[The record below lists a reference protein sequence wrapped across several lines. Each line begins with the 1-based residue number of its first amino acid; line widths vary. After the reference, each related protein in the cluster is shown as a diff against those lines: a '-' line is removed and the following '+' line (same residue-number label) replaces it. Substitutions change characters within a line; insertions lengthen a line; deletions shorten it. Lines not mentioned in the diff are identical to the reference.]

1 MPKFTVV
8 DNVNHYLR
16 KKPEYKLLDE
26 GKGGIKALGLLGC
39 QQHTEER
46 TENGETGVLLG
57 RLSLR
62 YPGTMQVMMHQV
74 SCEG

>member
-1 MPKFTVV
+1 MPEFTVV
-8 DNVNHYLR
+8 DNMNHYLR

-46 TENGETGVLLG
+46 TEKREFCSAG
-57 RLSLR
+57 
-62 YPGTMQVMMHQV
+62 
-74 SCEG
+74 

>member
-1 MPKFTVV
+1 MPEFTVV
-8 DNVNHYLR
+8 DNVR

-46 TENGETGVLLG
+46 TEKREFCSAG
-57 RLSLR
+57 
-62 YPGTMQVMMHQV
+62 
-74 SCEG
+74 